1 MLTHPPSPSSLST
14 TVPEAISQA
23 VLSRYVRTYVTVAQC
38 PLRTYVR
45 AYVRTYVV
53 HKKPRHVFQVFQLR
67 QVAYV
72 PVTYV
77 RTYVVNYHTYVRTY
91 LCTYTY
97 VHTWLR
103 MFDAC
108 TLRWRH

>member
-1 MLTHPPSPSSLST
+1 MLTHPPSPSSIST

-77 RTYVVNYHTYVRTY
+77 RTS
-91 LCTYTY
+91 
-97 VHTWLR
+97 
-103 MFDAC
+103 
-108 TLRWRH
+108 